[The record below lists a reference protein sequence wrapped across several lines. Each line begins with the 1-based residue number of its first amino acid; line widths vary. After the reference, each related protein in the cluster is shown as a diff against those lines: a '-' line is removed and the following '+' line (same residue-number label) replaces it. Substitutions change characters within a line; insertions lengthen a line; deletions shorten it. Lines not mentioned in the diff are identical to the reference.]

1 MIICVCE
8 GLFVKSF
15 KSEKGRLNLSGSPSV
30 KEKLIYIA
38 ESYGMN
44 MSSLIAY
51 FVIREMKEIDMQ
63 KAVGLVSS
71 PSVDDSK

>member
-8 GLFVKSF
+8 VLFVKSF
-15 KSEKGRLNLSGSPSV
+15 KSEKGRLNLSVSPSV

-71 PSVDDSK
+71 PSADDSK